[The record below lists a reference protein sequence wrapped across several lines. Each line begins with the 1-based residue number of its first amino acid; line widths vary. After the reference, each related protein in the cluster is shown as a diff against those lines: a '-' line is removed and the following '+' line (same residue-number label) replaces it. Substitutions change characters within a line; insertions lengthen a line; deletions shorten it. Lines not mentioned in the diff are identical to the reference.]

1 MIKIV
6 SYLADENALVANID
20 KNIKIDCLIL
30 LIISGNRAI
39 RYG

>member
-30 LIISGNRAI
+30 LIISI
-39 RYG
+39 